1 MNDFSLSIPALLFPA
16 LSLLM
21 IAYTNR
27 FVALANIVRALHK
40 EHEENPSK
48 RVAGQIKNLRKRL
61 IYIRN
66 MQAFAISGFFA
77 NIVSMFLIVIGFQL
91 IAFYLFA
98 LSLILLA
105 VSLVICFMEIYFSV
119 GALNMQ
125 LCQDE
130 EELCSDCKVNEA
142 NRKAI

>member
-27 FVALANIVRALHK
+27 FVALANIVRGLHK

-48 RVAGQIKNLRKRL
+48 KIAGQIRNLRKRL

-77 NIVSMFLIVIGFQL
+77 NIVSMFLIVIGFRTV
-91 IAFYLFA
+91 AFYLFA
-98 LSLILLA
+98 VSLILLA
-105 VSLVICFMEIYFSV
+105 ISLIICFMEIYLSV

-130 EELCSDCKVNEA
+130 EDLCSDCKINDVNREA
-142 NRKAI
+142 V